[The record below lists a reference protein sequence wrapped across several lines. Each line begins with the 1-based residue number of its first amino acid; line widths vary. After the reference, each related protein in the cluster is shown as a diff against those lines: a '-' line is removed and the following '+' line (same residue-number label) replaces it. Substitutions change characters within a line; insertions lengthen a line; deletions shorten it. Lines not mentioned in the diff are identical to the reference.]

1 MIKLIDITNAITE
14 SVAVK
19 QSIIKYNLRDI
30 VRITERIIQT
40 YKDGGKLILFG
51 NGGSASDAQHIA
63 CEFVCSGL
71 PAISLCE
78 NASVLTAIL
87 NDKVPVDIFWH
98 QLEVLANPNDC
109 VMAISTSG
117 ESQNVYVGVTWA
129 KRKGIA
135 TVALTGNTGG
145 ALAGQVDIPLIVHSD
160 NTQRI
165 QESHIMIGHIIWQL
179 VCDNQ

>member
-1 MIKLIDITNAITE
+1 MIKLIDITNAIME

-51 NGGSASDAQHIA
+51 NGGSASDAQHMA
-63 CEFVCSGL
+63 CEFVCKGL

-78 NASVLTAIL
+78 NTSVLTALL
-87 NDKVPVDIFWH
+87 NDELPVDIFWH
-98 QLEVLANPNDC
+98 QLEALANPNDC

-117 ESQNVYVGVTWA
+117 ESQNVYVGVTFA
-129 KRKGIA
+129 KRRGIT
-135 TVALTGNTGG
+135 TVALTGKTGG
-145 ALAGQVDIPLIVHSD
+145 ALAVQADIPLIVHSN

-165 QESHIMIGHIIWQL
+165 QEAHIMIGHIIWQL
-179 VCDNQ
+179 VLDNQ